1 MQINQYANETHDWL
15 RTERLVLLSWA
26 IQTQKSHTTYTAL
39 DLKFRKRPQQ
49 KFKKKKKKKKPPILC
64 KIYRSV
70 PLIPISPILTD
81 DVKTIFFN

>member
-15 RTERLVLLSWA
+15 RIERLVLLSWA

-49 KFKKKKKKKKPPILC
+49 KFKKEKEKKKPPILC

-70 PLIPISPILTD
+70 P
-81 DVKTIFFN
+81 

>member
-1 MQINQYANETHDWL
+1 MQINQYANEKHDWL
-15 RTERLVLLSWA
+15 GIERLVLLSWA
-26 IQTQKSHTTYTAL
+26 IQTQKSHTTHTAL

-49 KFKKKKKKKKPPILC
+49 KFKKEKEKKKPPILC
-64 KIYRSV
+64 KIYRCV